1 MISYPLNFSHC
12 FLQTGPK
19 LQDSTVESK
28 KGDHHVTYLFLQE
41 LHLLNILYLLRTH
54 FQDDLQAVDLIFQKL
69 LMRWGGI
76 CLWKKSVE
84 NNKSWERE
92 R

>member
-1 MISYPLNFSHC
+1 MLKKGFMVLINQREVSRIVNDLVSPEFFIF

-41 LHLLNILYLLRTH
+41 LHLLNILYLLRMH
-54 FQDDLQAVDLIFQKL
+54 FQDDLQAVDLILQKL
-69 LMRWGGI
+69 LMR
-76 CLWKKSVE
+76 
-84 NNKSWERE
+84 
-92 R
+92 